1 MNDVHALL
9 ELTAHHAA
17 HADTAHVLG
26 VVDGGDQHLR
36 GALGITLGSGNV
48 LQDGIEQGLQVNTGL
63 LQVQRGGTLAGRHVH
78 DGVVQGGFV
87 GLQVDQ
93 QVEDLAGDLLAAL
106 VGAVDLVD
114 DDQHL
119 QAQLEGLLQHEAGLG
134 HGAFEG
140 VHQQQHAVHHL
151 EDALH
156 LAAEVSV
163 AGGVNDVDLGG
174 AVVHGGVL
182 GQDGNAALAL
192 DVAGVH
198 HAVNG
203 LLILVIGAALLEHLV
218 DQGGLAVVNVGN
230 DGNVANVFAD
240 HGNISLDIR

>member
-9 ELTAHHAA
+9 EGAAHHAA
-17 HADTAHVLG
+17 HADAAYILG
-26 VVDGGDQHLR
+26 IVDGGDQHLR
-36 GALGITLGSGNV
+36 RALRIALGRGDV
-48 LQDGIEQGLQVNTGL
+48 LEDGLEQGLQINAGL
-63 LQVQRGGTLAGRHVH
+63 VHAQRGCTLAGGHIQ
-78 DGVVQGGFV
+78 DGVIQGAFIGV
-87 GLQVDQ
+87 QVDQ
-93 QVEDLAGDLLAAL
+93 QIQNLAGDLLAPL

-119 QAQLEGLLQHEAGLG
+119 QLELQGLLQHEAGLG

-151 EDALH
+151 QHALH
-156 LAAEVSV
+156 LAAKVSV
-163 AGGVNDVDLGG
+163 AGGIDDVDLGV

-182 GQDGNAALAL
+182 GQDRNAALAL

-203 LLILVIGAALLEHLV
+203 LLILVISAALLEHLV

-230 DGNVANVFAD
+230 DGNIANVFAD
-240 HGNISLDIR
+240 H